1 MTEGEPRKILVG
13 AFPIG
18 MAGGTL
24 AFTDIEGE
32 LIREANRKADAE
44 RMERERAARAS
55 ITVSRPW
62 LLATLR
68 DFIAVAER
76 DLARAIDAGDYSA
89 RLAAARKRNR
99 LRLDL
104 AFCKATTT

>member
-44 RMERERAARAS
+44 R
-55 ITVSRPW
+55 
-62 LLATLR
+62 
-68 DFIAVAER
+68 